1 MAETVPNRADDP
13 GFRRILWIALAANWA
28 MFAIEGP
35 AGTLAGSSSLQAD
48 AVDFLADGAT
58 YGLTL
63 YVAARSLVWRASA
76 GLAKGL
82 MMGAFGIAVLV
93 WTGYRAFHPGLPEA
107 ATMGV
112 VGALALV
119 INVWVALIL
128 YRFRHG
134 DSNMRSVWLCTRN
147 DAINNLAVIAAAG
160 GVAVTASRW
169 PDLAVGIGIAA
180 LEISAAWIVI
190 RQASAELRSHAKGGD
205 TAH

>member
-1 MAETVPNRADDP
+1 MTEAVQTNAEDP
-13 GFRRILWIALAANWA
+13 GFRRILWLALVANWV
-28 MFAIEGP
+28 MFAIEGT

-63 YVAARSLVWRASA
+63 YVAAKSLLWRASA
-76 GLAKGL
+76 GFAKGL
-82 MMGAFGIAVLV
+82 MMGAFGVGVLV

-107 ATMGV
+107 ATMGL
-112 VGALALV
+112 VGTLALV
-119 INVWVALIL
+119 VNVWVALIL

-147 DAINNLAVIAAAG
+147 DAINNIAVIAAAG

-169 PDLAVGIGIAA
+169 PDLAVGMGIAA
-180 LEISAAWIVI
+180 LEISAAWVVI
-190 RQASAELRSHAKGGD
+190 RQAAGEIRSRSE
-205 TAH
+205 TAR